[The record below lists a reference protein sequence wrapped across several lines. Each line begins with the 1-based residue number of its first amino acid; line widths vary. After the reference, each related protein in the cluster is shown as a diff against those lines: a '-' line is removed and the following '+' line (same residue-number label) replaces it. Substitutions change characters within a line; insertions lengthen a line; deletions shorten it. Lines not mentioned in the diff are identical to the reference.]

1 MGRGAGGGGNRKE
14 EEDREKGKRE
24 GRVLGFEVIYT
35 LPKKS
40 FELKVATTNILFHN

>member
-1 MGRGAGGGGNRKE
+1 MERGAGGGGNRKE
-14 EEDREKGKRE
+14 EDREKGKWE

-40 FELKVATTNILFHN
+40 FELKVVTTKILVYN